1 MCTGF
6 TYDQVGEQF
15 DLPRLRAMQ
24 KYWEGNPPIHI
35 MVARYLGI
43 KAKTEDEPAA
53 DNEGLL
59 AALEAFN
66 GG

>member
-6 TYDQVGEQF
+6 TFDQVGEQF

-24 KYWEGNPPIHI
+24 TYWESNPPIHI

-43 KAKTEDEPAA
+43 KPKAADEPAEN
-53 DNEGLL
+53 NEGLMSAL
-59 AALEAFN
+59 AAFN